1 MRSSKEVLS
10 RRSVGR
16 WVVQHQFETTSRLK
30 SMLST
35 LVWQTNP
42 ALGESIKK
50 AIADQLEAAKP
61 FLVEVPK
68 FNKWDDKEAV
78 FSQGTV
84 ILVGGQE
91 PTDDV
96 EEQDSTSSS
105 TQESFTGKRIQSAS
119 QSGLSRSDI
128 SPMHRFRSGL
138 VEK

>member
-1 MRSSKEVLS
+1 
-10 RRSVGR
+10 
-16 WVVQHQFETTSRLK
+16 
-30 SMLST
+30 MLST

-128 SPMHRFRSGL
+128 
-138 VEK
+138 